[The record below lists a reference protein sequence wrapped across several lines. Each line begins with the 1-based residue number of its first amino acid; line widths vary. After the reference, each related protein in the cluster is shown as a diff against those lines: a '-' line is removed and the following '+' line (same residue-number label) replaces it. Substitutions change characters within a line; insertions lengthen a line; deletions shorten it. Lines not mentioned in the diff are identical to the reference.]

1 LNESIVNHV
10 PRLCRHLMV
19 WVCLAMLAGCASIAP
34 QDTTAMVAKVE
45 PAVPTE
51 PVVEPEPDYPVANF
65 EKDALYQ
72 LLVAEMAGYRG
83 DYDLALKKYMEMA
96 SETRDPGVA
105 ARATRLASFLK
116 NDDVTLEAALI
127 WVEVEPDNLDAQ
139 RHSANQL
146 IKRGNLEAAMVHM
159 AAIREMGGPSNF
171 DIFAYHSNELDA
183 EGRAGLLAAI
193 DRMLQTYPGDAQLRF
208 SQAVLLEQSGRLDEA
223 LAIAEDLLV
232 DEQNAN
238 VVILKVN
245 LVKRL
250 QSNEVAVGYLGEQ
263 LAVGEDNR
271 RLRLI
276 YARLLFEVD
285 RLDDARQQYEAIL
298 QQSPTD
304 GDILFALALIALEQ
318 QDTDM
323 AESYLQLMVRWNRRA
338 GEAHFYL
345 GNIAE
350 QRDDVVTAIREYR
363 QAGQGYE
370 YLPSQ
375 ARLATLMMDQGL
387 LFDASRYLANERVK
401 YPERHDQLIMVE
413 AQLLSDRG
421 IEDALFALLDNSL
434 EADPKNI
441 DLLYFRAM
449 SGERFG
455 SLDILERD
463 LSAIVKIDPNNADAM
478 NALGYTLADK
488 TERYEE
494 ALVLIER
501 ALVIKPD
508 EAAYIDSLG
517 WVQYRLK
524 NFDEAIIQLRRAL
537 FLFNND
543 EVAAH
548 LGEVLWV
555 IGEEDE
561 ARQIWGEA
569 LEMAPESDIL
579 KRVIELFTP

>member
-1 LNESIVNHV
+1 
-10 PRLCRHLMV
+10 MV
-19 WVCLAMLAGCASIAP
+19 WVCLAMLAGCASTAP
-34 QDTTAMVAKVE
+34 QETPATVAEIE
-45 PAVPTE
+45 PVVPTE
-51 PVVEPEPDYPVANF
+51 PVAESEPDYPVANF
-65 EKDALYQ
+65 EKDALFQ

-83 DYDLALKKYMEMA
+83 DYGLALKKYMEMA

-116 NDDVTLEAALI
+116 NDDVTLEAAQI

-146 IKRGNLEAAMVHM
+146 IKRGNLEAAMEHM
-159 AAIREMGGPSNF
+159 AAIREMGGPSKF
-171 DIFAYHSNELDA
+171 DIVAYHSNELDV
-183 EGRAGLLAAI
+183 EDRAGLLAAI
-193 DRMLQTYPGDAQLRF
+193 ERMLQAYPDDAQLRF
-208 SQAVLLEQSGRLDEA
+208 SQAVLLQQSGRLDEA
-223 LAIAEDLLV
+223 LAIAEELLV
-232 DEQNAN
+232 DEQKAN

-250 QSNEVAVGYLGEQ
+250 QSNEVAIGYLGQQ
-263 LAVGEDNR
+263 LASGEDNR
-271 RLRLI
+271 RLRVI

-304 GDILFALALIALEQ
+304 GDTLFALALIALEQ

-323 AESYLQLMVRWNRRA
+323 AENYLQLMVRWNRRA

-375 ARLATLMMDQGL
+375 ARLARLMMDQGL

-421 IEDALFALLDNSL
+421 IEAALFALLDNSL
-434 EADPKNI
+434 EADPENI

-501 ALVIKPD
+501 ALVIKPG

-555 IGEEDE
+555 NGDQDE